1 MKGELQMI
9 SKSSKQFFWLFAII
23 GFFLSLILLANDYFS
38 HQIFL
43 EEFER
48 QMAFCIES
56 NQQCSLERIA
66 NKDIAN
72 LNANQLK
79 LIELNTLII
88 NFKNYLRNILIIF
101 GLFNLIA
108 VIPMIIN
115 VYSEIKSRIK
125 LSR

>member
-1 MKGELQMI
+1 MMI
-9 SKSSKQFFWLFAII
+9 SKFSKQFFWLFAIV
-23 GFFLSLILLANDYFS
+23 GFFLSIILLANDYFS

-43 EEFER
+43 EEYER

-56 NQQCSLERIA
+56 NKQCSIEKIA
-66 NKDIAN
+66 SKEDVN

-108 VIPMIIN
+108 VIPMLIN

>member
-1 MKGELQMI
+1 MI
-9 SKSSKQFFWLFAII
+9 SKFSKQFFWLFAIV

-43 EEFER
+43 GEYER
-48 QMAFCIES
+48 QMNFCIES
-56 NQQCSLERIA
+56 NQQCNLEKITS
-66 NKDIAN
+66 KEDVN

-88 NFKNYLRNILIIF
+88 NFKDYLRNILIIF
-101 GLFNLIA
+101 GIFNFIA
-108 VIPMIIN
+108 IVPMIKDFYN
-115 VYSEIKSRIK
+115 EIKSRIK

>member
-1 MKGELQMI
+1 MMI
-9 SKSSKQFFWLFAII
+9 SKFSKQFFWLFAIV

-56 NQQCSLERIA
+56 TQQCSLERIA

-108 VIPMIIN
+108 VIPMLIN

>member
-1 MKGELQMI
+1 MI
-9 SKSSKQFFWLFAII
+9 SKFSKQFFWLFIII

-56 NQQCSLERIA
+56 NQKCDLEKLIRI
-66 NKDIAN
+66 KEID

-79 LIELNTLII
+79 LIELNELIV
-88 NFKNYLRNILIIF
+88 NFKGYLINTLIIF
-101 GLFNLIA
+101 GIFNLIA
-108 VIPMIIN
+108 IIPMVIN
-115 VYSEIKSRIK
+115 IYSEIKSRIR
-125 LSR
+125 LTR

>member
-115 VYSEIKSRIK
+115 IYSEIKSRIK

>member
-1 MKGELQMI
+1 MMI

-43 EEFER
+43 EEYER

-56 NQQCSLERIA
+56 NKQCNIEKISTIEVS
-66 NKDIAN
+66 K

-88 NFKNYLRNILIIF
+88 NFKNYLINILITFSI
-101 GLFNLIA
+101 FNLIA
-108 VIPMIIN
+108 IIPMIIN
-115 VYSEIKSRIK
+115 IYSEIRSRIK
-125 LSR
+125 LMR

>member
-1 MKGELQMI
+1 VKGELQMI

-48 QMAFCIES
+48 QMAFCVES
-56 NQQCSLERIA
+56 NHQCSLERIA

-115 VYSEIKSRIK
+115 IYSEIKSRIK

>member
-1 MKGELQMI
+1 MI
-9 SKSSKQFFWLFAII
+9 SKFSKQFFWLFAIV
-23 GFFLSLILLANDYFS
+23 GFFLSLILLANHYFS

-43 EEFER
+43 EEYDR

-56 NQQCSLERIA
+56 NKQCNLENIVSKA
-66 NKDIAN
+66 DVD

-88 NFKNYLRNILIIF
+88 NFKNYLINTLIIF
-101 GLFNLIA
+101 GILNLIA
-108 VIPMIIN
+108 VIPMIKDFYN
-115 VYSEIKSRIK
+115 EIKSRIK

>member
-1 MKGELQMI
+1 MI

-23 GFFLSLILLANDYFS
+23 GFFLCFILLANDYFS

-43 EEFER
+43 EEYER

-56 NQQCSLERIA
+56 NQQCSLEKIA
-66 NKDIAN
+66 KKETTS

-79 LIELNTLII
+79 LIELNTLIM
-88 NFKNYLRNILIIF
+88 NFKNYLRNIFIIF
-101 GLFNLIA
+101 GIFNLIA
-108 VIPMIIN
+108 IIPMIIN
-115 VYSEIKSRIK
+115 IYSEIRSRIK

>member
-1 MKGELQMI
+1 MI
-9 SKSSKQFFWLFAII
+9 TKSSKQFFWLFAII

-56 NQQCSLERIA
+56 TQQCSLERIA

-108 VIPMIIN
+108 VIPMLIN

>member
-1 MKGELQMI
+1 MI
-9 SKSSKQFFWLFAII
+9 SKFSKQFFWLFAIV

-43 EEFER
+43 EEYER

-56 NQQCSLERIA
+56 NQQCNLEKIA
-66 NKDIAN
+66 SKEEVN

-79 LIELNTLII
+79 LIKLNTLII

-101 GLFNLIA
+101 GVFNLIA
-108 VIPMIIN
+108 VIPMLVN
-115 VYSEIKSRIK
+115 VYSDILSRIK
-125 LSR
+125 QSR

>member
-1 MKGELQMI
+1 MI
-9 SKSSKQFFWLFAII
+9 SKFSKQFFWLFAIV

-38 HQIFL
+38 RQIFL
-43 EEFER
+43 EEYDR

-56 NQQCSLERIA
+56 NKQCNLETLA
-66 NKDIAN
+66 SKKDVN

-88 NFKNYLRNILIIF
+88 NFKNYLKNILIIF
-101 GLFNLIA
+101 GIFNLIA
-108 VIPMIIN
+108 VIPMIIDI
-115 VYSEIKSRIK
+115 YGEIKSRIK

>member
-48 QMAFCIES
+48 QMAFCVES
-56 NQQCSLERIA
+56 NHQCSLERIA

-115 VYSEIKSRIK
+115 IYSEIKSRIK

>member
-1 MKGELQMI
+1 MMI
-9 SKSSKQFFWLFAII
+9 SKFSKQFFWLFAIV

-43 EEFER
+43 EEYER

-56 NQQCSLERIA
+56 NQQCSLEKIA
-66 NKDIAN
+66 NKETAS

-79 LIELNTLII
+79 LIELNTLIM
-88 NFKNYLRNILIIF
+88 NFKNYLRNIFIIF
-101 GLFNLIA
+101 GIFNLIA
-108 VIPMIIN
+108 IIPMIIN
-115 VYSEIKSRIK
+115 IYSEIRSRIK

>member
-1 MKGELQMI
+1 MI
-9 SKSSKQFFWLFAII
+9 SKSSKQFFWLFVIV
-23 GFFLSLILLANDYFS
+23 GFFLCLILLANDYFS

-43 EEFER
+43 EEYAR

-56 NQQCSLERIA
+56 NQQCNLEKIA
-66 NKDIAN
+66 SEADNV

-79 LIELNTLII
+79 LIELNTLIV

-101 GLFNLIA
+101 IIFNLIA
-108 VIPMIIN
+108 VTPMIANI
-115 VYSEIKSRIK
+115 YSEIKSRIK

>member
-1 MKGELQMI
+1 MI
-9 SKSSKQFFWLFAII
+9 SKFSKQFFWLFAIV

-43 EEFER
+43 GEYER
-48 QMAFCIES
+48 QMNFCIES
-56 NQQCSLERIA
+56 NQQCNLEKITS
-66 NKDIAN
+66 KEDVN

-101 GLFNLIA
+101 CIFNLIA
-108 VIPMIIN
+108 VIPMLKDF
-115 VYSEIKSRIK
+115 YSEIKSRIK

>member
-1 MKGELQMI
+1 MI
-9 SKSSKQFFWLFAII
+9 SKFSKQFFWLFAIV

-43 EEFER
+43 EEYER

-56 NQQCSLERIA
+56 NKQCNLEKIA
-66 NKDIAN
+66 SKEQVN

-101 GLFNLIA
+101 GVFNLIA
-108 VIPMIIN
+108 VIPMLVN
-115 VYSEIKSRIK
+115 VYSDILSRIK
-125 LSR
+125 QSR